1 MSSPVEFFETR
12 AADWE
17 ASCYPP
23 PVRRRLEALMDEF
36 DIQPCSHVLDVGTG
50 PGILLPY
57 LQARVGP
64 EGRIWAFDLA
74 FNMVRQAHRKTI
86 VTCTPPDGECNTQ
99 PQHSVTGLPASLP
112 ARMPASIVIQADAHH
127 LPFSTGQFDQ
137 VICFA
142 AFPHFEQPETALRE
156 MSRVL
161 RDGGGLIIA
170 HLMSRM
176 ELAEHHGTHAAVADD
191 VLPNQENMRRLFD
204 KAQLRLETLVDMPG
218 RYLAKGCKVV
228 VVPEA
233 LQPLSDTPGH

>member
-23 PVRRRLEALMDEF
+23 PVRRRLEALIDDF
-36 DIQPCSHVLDVGTG
+36 NIQPCSRVLDVGTG

-57 LQARVGP
+57 LQERVGP

-74 FNMVRQAHRKTI
+74 FNMVRQAHRKTL
-86 VTCTPPDGECNTQ
+86 VTCNPPDGGCNTQ
-99 PQHSVTGLPASLP
+99 PQHSVPGLPASL
-112 ARMPASIVIQADAHH
+112 VVQADAHH
-127 LPFSTGQFDQ
+127 LPFHAGQFDQ

-142 AFPHFEQPETALRE
+142 AFPHFERPDTALME

-161 RDGGGLIIA
+161 RDGGSLIIA

-176 ELAEHHGTHAAVADD
+176 ELAEHHGTHTAVADD
-191 VLPNQENMRRLFD
+191 VLPNPENMRRLFD
-204 KAQLRLETLVDMPG
+204 QARLRLDTLVDMPG
-218 RYLAKGCKVV
+218 RYLAKGFKVV

-233 LQPLSDTPGH
+233 LQPLPNTSGH